1 MKRMRLLVALVGLL
15 SLVPGV
21 PETRAREET
30 ATIAQVM
37 EAIRSRRRATD
48 FKTEGRLVRLDA
60 AGRRTTSQFRMK
72 VRSFPGTVKV
82 LWEVTDPPADR
93 LRLLVES
100 RETGELLM
108 RLARERGARVEV
120 VPPEDAGGAL
130 LDSSLSYE
138 DLADAHFSWRDQR
151 LVGEETCAGD
161 RGCYVISSQPDS
173 GTDSHYAAVTS
184 WIDKGIYFPL
194 VVRKRVRGSS
204 IVKEF
209 TYRGLRQSKGQWGAR
224 QIDVRVEGSPLR
236 TLIVVTGGSG
246 KAGLGAEDFDPRV
259 LAGAWR

>member
-1 MKRMRLLVALVGLL
+1 MKRMCLVVGLVGLL
-15 SLVPGV
+15 SLVPCV
-21 PETRAREET
+21 PETRARQET

-37 EAIRSRRRATD
+37 EAIQSRRRATD

-72 VRSFPGTVKV
+72 VKSFPGTVKV

-100 RETGELLM
+100 RETGGLLM
-108 RLARERGARVEV
+108 RLARERGPGVEDLS
-120 VPPEDAGGAL
+120 PEDAGDAL
-130 LDSSLSYE
+130 LDSSLAYE

-151 LVGEETCAGD
+151 LMGEETCGGN
-161 RGCYVISSQPDS
+161 RNCYVIRSQSDS

-184 WIDKGIYFPL
+184 WVDKGIYFPI
-194 VVRKRVRGSS
+194 VVRKRVRGSAV
-204 IVKEF
+204 VKEF

-224 QIDVRVEGSPLR
+224 QIDVRIEGSPLR

-246 KAGLGAEDFDPRV
+246 RAGLGAEDFDLRV
-259 LAGAWR
+259 LASAWR